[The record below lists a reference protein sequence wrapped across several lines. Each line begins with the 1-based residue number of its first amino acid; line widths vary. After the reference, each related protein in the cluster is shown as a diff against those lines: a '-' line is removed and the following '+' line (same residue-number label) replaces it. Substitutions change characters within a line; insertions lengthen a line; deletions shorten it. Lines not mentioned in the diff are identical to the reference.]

1 MKKLQLIIILISLLM
16 TSIYGQDNLSLRI
29 KFASVER
36 ANELLQQEDNFTDSW
51 SQFDIDSRMH
61 KPNSSKADLLNYIST
76 QIREWTPD
84 EMTKLALVF
93 QIVDQKIKEQGFAI
107 DFPNDIYFIKTTAE
121 EEGGAGGYTRA
132 NYVVLQEAYVSKA
145 SEDDLMNIVVHEL
158 FHVLTRHNPEF
169 RKAMYNIIGFKIM
182 NEVQYPEK
190 IRHYRITNPDAPQVD
205 SYITLQVDG
214 QYKDCM
220 MILYSNRDYVD
231 GHFFK
236 YLNIGFL
243 SLIGGE
249 NKSVEY
255 KADMPV
261 IYSMQDVSG
270 FYEQVGKNTQY
281 IIHPEEICADNFVH
295 TILSKKDLSDPE
307 IIDKIRG
314 LLKR

>member
-1 MKKLQLIIILISLLM
+1 MI
-16 TSIYGQDNLSLRI
+16 TGYGQNNLSDLI
-29 KFASVER
+29 EFASVER
-36 ANELLQQEDNFTDSW
+36 ANKLLQQEDNFTNSW

-84 EMTKLALVF
+84 EITKLASVF
-93 QIVDQKIKEQGFAI
+93 RTVDQKIKEQGFVI

-132 NYVVLQEAYVSKA
+132 NYVVLQEAYVSQA
-145 SEDDLMNIVVHEL
+145 TTDDLINIVVHEL
-158 FHVLTRHNPEF
+158 FHVLTRRNPEF
-169 RKAMYNIIGFKIM
+169 RKAMYNIIGFKMM
-182 NEVQYPEK
+182 NEVEYPEK
-190 IRHYRITNPDAPQVD
+190 LSKYRITNPDAPQVD

-214 QYKDCM
+214 QSKDCM

-249 NKSVEY
+249 NKSIEY

-261 IYSMQDVSG
+261 IYSMEDVSG
-270 FYEQVGKNTQY
+270 FYDQVGRNTQY
-281 IIHPEEICADNFVH
+281 IIHPEEICADNFVY
-295 TILSKKDLSDPE
+295 TILSKKDLPDTQ
-307 IIDKIRG
+307 IIDEIRG
-314 LLKR
+314 ILKK

>member
-1 MKKLQLIIILISLLM
+1 MI
-16 TSIYGQDNLSLRI
+16 TGYGQNNLSDLI
-29 KFASVER
+29 EFASVER
-36 ANELLQQEDNFTDSW
+36 ANKLLQQEDNFTNSW

-84 EMTKLALVF
+84 EITKLASVF
-93 QIVDQKIKEQGFAI
+93 RTVDQKIKEQGFVI
-107 DFPNDIYFIKTTAE
+107 NFPNDIYFIKTTAE

-132 NYVVLQEAYVSKA
+132 NYVVLQEAYVSQA
-145 SEDDLMNIVVHEL
+145 TTDDLINIVVHEL
-158 FHVLTRHNPEF
+158 FHVLTRRNPEF
-169 RKAMYNIIGFKIM
+169 RKAMYNIIGFKMM
-182 NEVQYPEK
+182 NEVEYPEK
-190 IRHYRITNPDAPQVD
+190 LSKYRITNPDAPQVD

-214 QYKDCM
+214 QSKDCM

-249 NKSVEY
+249 NKSIEY

-261 IYSMQDVSG
+261 IYSMEDVSG
-270 FYEQVGKNTQY
+270 FYDLVGRNTQY
-281 IIHPEEICADNFVH
+281 IIHPEEICADNFVY
-295 TILSKKDLSDPE
+295 TILSKKDLPDTQ
-307 IIDKIRG
+307 IIDEIRG
-314 LLKR
+314 ILKK